1 MQALL
6 TFDEAGYKTVPK
18 LKALYD
24 ILGQLKAQRRE
35 LIGDYAAEKKTK
47 QELLTVQAN
56 LNVLLPQ
63 DEKERIHSDAERS

>member
-35 LIGDYAAEKKTK
+35 LIGDYAAAKKD
-47 QELLTVQAN
+47 QAGASN
-56 LNVLLPQ
+56 RSGEPQ
-63 DEKERIHSDAERS
+63 RIASAR